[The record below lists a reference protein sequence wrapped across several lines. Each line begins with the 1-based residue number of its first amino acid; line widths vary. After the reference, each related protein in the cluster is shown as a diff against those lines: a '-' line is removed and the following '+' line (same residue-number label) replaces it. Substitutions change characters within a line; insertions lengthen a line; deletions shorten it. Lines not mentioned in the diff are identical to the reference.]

1 MAESDEKIQE
11 EGEVKEGQSQVAPLE
26 ASETI
31 AAEGVVQDEQGEEE
45 KFQCTIQVSESGPWK
60 KKISIEV
67 PRKEIDKELDSQ
79 YGELRWKAEVPGFR
93 KGRAPRRLIEKRF
106 GKDMSEQTKLRLM
119 AQAFEQIEEEHD
131 FEVLG
136 EVDFDPEKLELP
148 DEGDF
153 NWEYEVEVKPE
164 FEMPNL
170 EGVKIEKPLFEV
182 TTERVDEALEELQKR
197 NGHQEEITEGPAQDD
212 DLVRAAVV
220 MKVEGVDEEE
230 RDENDMIRVGPA
242 VVMGVYIEDMAA
254 TLKGA
259 RIGELK
265 KCQAEITDTH
275 VKEEYRGKKADFSL
289 EVKGITRL
297 IAAELNEDFFLK
309 IGVSDESELR
319 QRIEE
324 GLEQQ
329 AENEIRRMM
338 AQQVYKY
345 LDEKV
350 KFELP
355 TGVAARHADRFL
367 ARRYYEL
374 LKRGMAREMIDENL
388 EKLQASSSEEA
399 NQQLKMSFIMETVAD
414 KLEIEVSEAE
424 LNGVVAQIAAQYG
437 RRPERLREELAREG
451 RLETLQNQIRDE
463 RAVDKILEMAEV
475 VDAPV
480 KAPEAE
486 PEAAPEEKP
495 KKRKTRVR
503 NRAKDDKMVDEEA
516 AKEKKST
523 EKANKAENKKVK
535 KKTTKKSDR
544 KEVKRR
550 PPSWTSGSITFQAM
564 SFLSYVR
571 SNVFVP
577 ISLALHKTHVES
589 PVGR

>member
-11 EGEVKEGQSQVAPLE
+11 EGEVKEELDQVEQVTADE
-26 ASETI
+26 
-31 AAEGVVQDEQGEEE
+31 AEGAEEAEEAEEAEKVAQEAPVATAEEEE
-45 KFQCTIQVSESGPWK
+45 KFQCTIKVSESGPWK

-67 PRKEIDKELDSQ
+67 LRKEIDKELDRQ
-79 YGELRWKAEVPGFR
+79 FGELRWKAEVPGFR

-119 AQAFEQIEEEHD
+119 AQAFEQIEEEQD

-148 DEGDF
+148 EEGDF

-164 FEMPNL
+164 FEMPKL
-170 EGVKIEKPLFEV
+170 EGVRIEKPLFEV
-182 TTERVDEALEELQKR
+182 TRERVDEALEELQKR
-197 NGHQEEITEGPAQDD
+197 HGYQEEITEGPAQEN

-220 MKVEGVDEEE
+220 MKVEGLDEEE
-230 RDENDMIRVGPA
+230 RDENYSIRVGPT
-242 VVMGVYIEDMAA
+242 VVMGVYIEDMAQ

-259 RIGELK
+259 RIGQTK
-265 KCQAEITDTH
+265 KCQAEVIDTH
-275 VKEEYRGKKADFSL
+275 VKEEYRGKKADFSI
-289 EVKGITRL
+289 EVKGITRA
-297 IAAELNEDFFLK
+297 IAAELNQDFFQK
-309 IGVSDESELR
+309 IGISDESELR

-355 TGVAARHADRFL
+355 AGVAARHADRFL

-374 LKRGMAREMIDENL
+374 LQRGVAREMIDENL

-399 NQQLKMSFIMETVAD
+399 NQKLKMSFIMETVAD

-424 LNGVVAQIAAQYG
+424 VNGVVAQIAAQYG
-437 RRPERLREELAREG
+437 RRPERFREELVRED
-451 RLETLQNQIRDE
+451 RLETLKNQIRDE

-480 KAPEAE
+480 KAPEPA
-486 PEAAPEEKP
+486 PKPAPEEKP
-495 KKRKTRVR
+495 KQRKPRAR
-503 NRAKDDKMVDEEA
+503 KGAKDAETADEEA
-516 AKEKKST
+516 SKEKKST
-523 EKANKAENKKVK
+523 AKAKKAEKKKVE

-544 KEVKRR
+544 KEVKRK
-550 PPSWTSGSITFQAM
+550 PPSSDS
-564 SFLSYVR
+564 
-571 SNVFVP
+571 
-577 ISLALHKTHVES
+577 
-589 PVGR
+589 